1 MFCPQCGQQQIS
13 GAVRFCS
20 RCGFPMD
27 GVIHLLA
34 NSGMLPVYRS
44 TDEPTQISPRKRGVR
59 QGMILLLTG
68 ALLVPILGVLS
79 SYSNSTFLEVLLAL
93 AAIICFVGGPLRMLF
108 AAVFEEGAQNKLV
121 RPYVASPVPA
131 PHFAP
136 QVQRAG
142 LPPPAVQPPMG
153 WQSRPT
159 TAELVGPTSVT
170 EHTTRLLNKEE
181 SERS

>member
-1 MFCPQCGQQQIS
+1 
-13 GAVRFCS
+13 
-20 RCGFPMD
+20 MD

-44 TDEPTQISPRKRGVR
+44 TDEPTQMSPRKRGVR

-79 SYSNSTFLEVLLAL
+79 SYSNSTFLEVLVAL
-93 AAIICFVGGPLRMLF
+93 AAIICFVGGPLRILF
-108 AAVFEEGAQNKLV
+108 AAVFEEGAQTKLV
-121 RPYVASPVPA
+121 RPYVAAPVSA

-142 LPPPAVQPPMG
+142 LPPPAAQPPMG
-153 WQSRPT
+153 WKSRPT
-159 TAELVGPTSVT
+159 TAELAGPTSVT

-181 SERS
+181 PER

>member
-1 MFCPQCGQQQIS
+1 
-13 GAVRFCS
+13 
-20 RCGFPMD
+20 MD

-44 TDEPTQISPRKRGVR
+44 TDEPTQMSPRKRGVR

-79 SYSNSTFLEVLLAL
+79 SYSNSTFLEVLVAL
-93 AAIICFVGGPLRMLF
+93 AAIICFVGGPLRILF
-108 AAVFEEGAQNKLV
+108 AAVFEEGAQTKLV
-121 RPYVASPVPA
+121 RPYVAAPVPA
-131 PHFAP
+131 SQFAP

-142 LPPPAVQPPMG
+142 LPPPAVQPPLG

-181 SERS
+181 PER

>member
-1 MFCPQCGQQQIS
+1 
-13 GAVRFCS
+13 
-20 RCGFPMD
+20 MD

-34 NSGMLPVYRS
+34 NSGMLPIYRS
-44 TDEPTQISPRKRGVR
+44 TDEPTQMSPRKRGVR

-68 ALLVPILGVLS
+68 ALLVPILGVLDANVRS
-79 SYSNSTFLEVLLAL
+79 STFLDILVAL

-108 AAVFEEGAQNKLV
+108 AAVFEEGAQDRLV
-121 RPYVASPVPA
+121 RPYVAAPLPA

-153 WQSRPT
+153 WRSRPT
-159 TAELVGPTSVT
+159 TAELARPTSVT
-170 EHTTRLLNKEE
+170 ENTTRLLNKEDPE
-181 SERS
+181 P